1 MSKNKFLD
9 GVKRARLNWC
19 VITMIPIFLAQ
30 FAMAQA
36 PGIHNPADANQT
48 QQPIMPTLPEN
59 LPESNTKPARKIHR
73 IGTAIPAPP
82 NAVSI
87 KSTEAGMIRRPA
99 PLLSSSGC
107 TNCGVVDFVNQ
118 SLQGNQMNAIVNGV
132 VAGTIA
138 REVIRPRNAENNLN
152 SPYHVGVTLNDG
164 RQAVIAL
171 PDASNLQQ
179 GDRIKLI
186 DGTLF
191 IDRE

>member
-9 GVKRARLNWC
+9 GVNRARLTWC
-19 VITMIPIFLAQ
+19 TITMIPIFLAQ

-59 LPESNTKPARKIHR
+59 LPESNTKPVRKIHR

-99 PLLSSSGC
+99 PLPSSSGC
-107 TNCGVVDFVNQ
+107 TNCGVVDFVKQ